1 VYVKRH
7 KDKRLKFTSL
17 LHHITEEP
25 LRASFFE
32 LKKQATPGIDG
43 ETWRDYAIEFERRI
57 SDLHGQIR
65 TDLCGGGRS
74 AMTVPTAIEA

>member
-1 VYVKRH
+1 MYVKRH

-32 LKKQATPGIDG
+32 LKKQVAPGIDG

-57 SDLHGQIR
+57 SDLHGRIR
-65 TDLCGGGRS
+65 RDLCGGRS